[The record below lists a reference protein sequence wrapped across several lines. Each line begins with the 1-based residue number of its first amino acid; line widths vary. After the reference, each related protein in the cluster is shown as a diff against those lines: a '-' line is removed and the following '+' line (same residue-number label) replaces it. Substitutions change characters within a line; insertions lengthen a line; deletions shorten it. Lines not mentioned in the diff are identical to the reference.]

1 MDNLILSGSEMI
13 LFLLPEVV
21 NTVCHNIRRL
31 VRKLKHCSQVK
42 SVFKDLDDFGHFD
55 SRAES
60 E

>member
-1 MDNLILSGSEMI
+1 MI

-21 NTVCHNIRRL
+21 NTVRIYEDWYTSQNTAVRL
-31 VRKLKHCSQVK
+31 RCVL
-42 SVFKDLDDFGHFD
+42 KDLDDFGHFD

>member
-1 MDNLILSGSEMI
+1 MI

-21 NTVCHNIRRL
+21 NTVRIRRL
-31 VRKLKHCSQVK
+31 VHKLKHCSQVK
-42 SVFKDLDDFGHFD
+42 SVLKDLDDFGHFD